1 MNGKQEFLSA
11 NYHKCGIDEFDN
23 NPLISALP
31 PFKNKANVFD
41 ILNKYP
47 NFSDSDID
55 LPAEVRMQLVNRLKY
70 VFQPLPVHYNM
81 WLCVNNLI
89 REGYISRNPFD
100 KSYISHVHQ
109 MGKKIILKEFD
120 NSLSQYFNS
129 SAGAA
134 LIIGYSGMGKTT
146 SLNLILN
153 EIPQV
158 ITHTLFESTQFIR
171 TQVTWLKI
179 DAPFNC
185 SIKGLVF
192 NFFMELDKV
201 LGTNYFEIYS
211 KRRLTL
217 DELLAI
223 VSKTADNV
231 SLGTLIIDEFQHV
244 KGKGMKQLLNF
255 FVTLLNVTG
264 IPVIFIGTNA
274 VLQVLESEMRIA
286 RRITGNEMI
295 KLENMKFDEEFKLFV
310 DGVWSFQYQK
320 EYIPL
325 SSEILQAIYEE
336 TQGITDLIIKLLI
349 AVQREAIKTGYEKID
364 VKIIQQVAVKQFS
377 SLRPILHAIRTNN
390 INRLS
395 MYEDLMPLS

>member
-1 MNGKQEFLSA
+1 MSVKQGFLSA
-11 NYHKCGIDEFDN
+11 NYHTCGIDEFDS

-47 NFSDSDID
+47 KFSDSDIELD
-55 LPAEVRMQLVNRLKY
+55 AEVRMQLVNRLKY

-109 MGKKIILKEFD
+109 MGKNIILKEFD

-158 ITHTLFESTQFIR
+158 ITHTLFESSQFIR

-264 IPVIFIGTNA
+264 IPVIFVGTNA

-295 KLENMKFDEEFKLFV
+295 KLENMKFDEEFRLFV
-310 DGVWSFQYQK
+310 NGVWSFQYQK

-349 AVQREAIKTGYEKID
+349 AVQREVIKTGYEKID
-364 VKIIQQVAVKQFS
+364 VKIIQKVATKQFS

-390 INRLS
+390 LNRLS